1 MKNYQRKFGMNKKKE
16 NICIYVIIILVF
28 RRTFYKNQD
37 KLISSLE
44 RVHRLHSNKDSDN
57 EEDNNEQ
64 EGEVSTK
71 TGKDDEKLR
80 KKRISFYTTLSLFVN
95 IVSVNIEIN

>member
-1 MKNYQRKFGMNKKKE
+1 MNKKK
-16 NICIYVIIILVF
+16 ICIYVVIILVF

-37 KLISSLE
+37 ELISSLE

-57 EEDNNEQ
+57 EEDNDEQ
-64 EGEVSTK
+64 GGEVRIK
-71 TGKDDEKLR
+71 TAKEDAELK
-80 KKRISFYTTLSLFVN
+80 KKRISLYTKLSLFVN